1 MRDARAPQL
10 RRRGL
15 QGGVVAVILPPLLLL
30 LLLAGAATG
39 QQQTQPPPPPLPTVP
54 PADLP
59 DVERQLNNLTDNV
72 ATTISDRFSFCVADP

>member
-10 RRRGL
+10 RRRG
-15 QGGVVAVILPPLLLL
+15 QGVVLSLLLPPLLL
-30 LLLAGAATG
+30 LLLAGAASG
-39 QQQTQPPPPPLPTVP
+39 QQQVQPP

-72 ATTISDRFSFCVADP
+72 AATISDKFSFCVADA